1 MRTKPLVGIL
11 GLMLCFG
18 CAGSKRP
25 TVDPTLPEDVKSV
38 EREAPRNLLSNA
50 TKIDEPSVRGRALAL
65 LIEND
70 AQPAGGPF
78 GAQALGDPDPW
89 VQQQG
94 VYALVGRV
102 HEPETTEVLSA
113 YIGRT
118 DEWVNAYAQSSA
130 AIRMI
135 QNGHRKEV
143 EPLQHQYKQFKST
156 PWSAVPHALY
166 AMSLGDQEGKS
177 YLMDGLAHADIA
189 VETGFFVDIARGG
202 QTELLPALEAG
213 QEFAEDEMALSYAL
227 ARFAL
232 GDVGGEHLLRD
243 ALGDEDESVQ
253 LEALDLLLRVQG
265 SESLLQRAASQRK
278 TLTRW
283 IGEMAL
289 ASRGQ
294 GPAEVLVKAITHE
307 DRMVREYAA
316 RLAGT
321 APSSA
326 SKGWEKVVRQVIRFA
341 IEDEDPIVRMEAI
354 KAASVLNLHGLTS
367 MIERK
372 LVDEVRAVRVEAA
385 GALLALERRAR

>member
-1 MRTKPLVGIL
+1 MRNPL
-11 GLMLCFG
+11 
-18 CAGSKRP
+18 
-25 TVDPTLPEDVKSV
+25 
-38 EREAPRNLLSNA
+38 
-50 TKIDEPSVRGRALAL
+50 
-65 LIEND
+65 
-70 AQPAGGPF
+70 GPF

-135 QNGHRKEV
+135 QNGHRKHI

-156 PWSAVPHALY
+156 PGVQYPTPCIPCRW
-166 AMSLGDQEGKS
+166 GTKRGKF

-189 VETGFFVDIARGG
+189 VETGFFVDIARGVK
-202 QTELLPALEAG
+202 LNSPALEAG

-253 LEALDLLLRVQG
+253 LEALIYSCVCKGLNRFCSEPLL
-265 SESLLQRAASQRK
+265 
-278 TLTRW
+278 
-283 IGEMAL
+283 
-289 ASRGQ
+289 
-294 GPAEVLVKAITHE
+294 
-307 DRMVREYAA
+307 
-316 RLAGT
+316 
-321 APSSA
+321 
-326 SKGWEKVVRQVIRFA
+326 
-341 IEDEDPIVRMEAI
+341 
-354 KAASVLNLHGLTS
+354 N
-367 MIERK
+367 ERH
-372 LVDEVRAVRVEAA
+372 
-385 GALLALERRAR
+385 